1 MSTTS
6 DVDTSTHGT
15 LVYGAA
21 QEVAHTAS
29 RWSAPRKWLAA
40 VRWLIGAG
48 LHPRANATTQ
58 RVADDLASRMD
69 YSTGHVRYCEAD
81 MVARTGISR
90 ANLYRHVGYLRELGA
105 LAYVQH
111 GSRSNV
117 RAAMGLKG
125 YAATATVYAAV
136 IPASYDDAMGHRIV
150 GAGYSARIV
159 IDMRGRQTYK
169 QTYNEA
175 PQNYN
180 DGPVDTSGNPPVD
193 NSGSSGLE
201 TPSLTWVEEDGKLKM
216 VGGSNY
222 TSRKTAS
229 RDHASIPQQ
238 RSNSGSSKSGRHAL
252 QVAQD
257 IRIAAQVRPLVN
269 WTQRVPLRPLAYCLR
284 PLIDRGLDAYGIA
297 AYLNG
302 LCTGLRWRPKNPAAY
317 IRAVLADR
325 QQADHKHA
333 ASVERYERENPVEGA
348 FQASAAAQN
357 AFMAALDAGR
367 ARLHQNAV
375 ANGWADL
382 THDAT
387 AAHWDHT
394 DADAAADMAAFLGT
408 NTVLTPAF

>member
-1 MSTTS
+1 M
-6 DVDTSTHGT
+6 
-15 LVYGAA
+15 YGAA

-58 RVADDLASRMD
+58 RVADDLAARMD
-69 YSTGHVRYCEAD
+69 YSTGHVRYCEAE
-81 MVARTGISR
+81 MVTRTGISR

-111 GSRSNV
+111 GSRKNV

-125 YAATATVYAAV
+125 YAATATEYAAV
-136 IPASYDDAMGHRIV
+136 IPAAYDDAMGHRIV

-159 IDMRGRQTYK
+159 IDMRDCKTSPK
-169 QTYNEA
+169 AA
-175 PQNYN
+175 PK
-180 DGPVDTSGNPPVD
+180 DPVDTPGNPAVD

-229 RDHASIPQQ
+229 RDRASIPQQ
-238 RSNSGSSKSGRHAL
+238 RSNSSNGSSKSGRHAL

-302 LCTGLRWRPKNPAAY
+302 LCTGERWRPKRPAAY

-325 QQADHKHA
+325 QQADHKRA
-333 ASVERYERENPVEGA
+333 QAVERYELENPAEGA
-348 FQASAAAQN
+348 FRATIGQQQSFLAAHKAGLAKLHRN
-357 AFMAALDAGR
+357 AT
-367 ARLHQNAV
+367 

-382 THDAT
+382 AREAE
-387 AAHWDHT
+387 AAHT
-394 DADAAADMAAFLGT
+394 DADAAADFAAFLGT
-408 NTVLTPAF
+408 NTVLAPAF

>member
-6 DVDTSTHGT
+6 DVDTSTHGA

-58 RVADDLASRMD
+58 RVADDLAARMD
-69 YSTGHVRYCEAD
+69 YSTGHVRYGLTAMAERLGLSRSQLCEH
-81 MVARTGISR
+81 IK
-90 ANLYRHVGYLRELGA
+90 YLRELGA
-105 LAYVQH
+105 LAWAER
-111 GSRSNV
+111 GSQANV
-117 RAAMGLKG
+117 RRTQGQPG
-125 YAATATVYAAV
+125 YARTATVYAAV
-136 IPASYDDAMGHRIV
+136 IPASYDQAMGHRIV
-150 GAGYSARIV
+150 GSGYTARIIV
-159 IDMRGRQTYK
+159 DQRRTPL
-169 QTYNEA
+169 T
-175 PQNYN
+175 
-180 DGPVDTSGNPPVD
+180 GPVDTPGNPPVD
-193 NSGSSGLE
+193 NSGSSAHR
-201 TPSLTWVEEDGKLKM
+201 TPSLTWVKEEGKLKV

-229 RDHASIPQQ
+229 RDRASIPGQ
-238 RSNSGSSKSGRHAL
+238 RSNNSGSKSGRHAL

-257 IRIAAQVRPLVN
+257 IRIAAQVRPLVT

-325 QQADHKHA
+325 QQADHKRA
-333 ASVERYERENPVEGA
+333 QAVERYERENPAEGA

-357 AFMAALDAGR
+357 AFMAALEAGR
-367 ARLHQNAV
+367 ARLHHNAV

-382 THDAT
+382 THNAT

-394 DADAAADMAAFLGT
+394 EADAAADMAAFLGT